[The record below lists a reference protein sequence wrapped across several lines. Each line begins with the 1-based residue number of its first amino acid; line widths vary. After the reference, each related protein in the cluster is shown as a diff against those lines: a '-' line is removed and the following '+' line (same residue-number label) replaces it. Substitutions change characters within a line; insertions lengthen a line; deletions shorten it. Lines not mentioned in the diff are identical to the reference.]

1 MNTGTLSASEA
12 ARRALVA
19 AIDHGV
25 FGPGARLPG
34 ERALAAQLTVSRE
47 TLRHALRQLA
57 DEGVLQPS
65 PQRGWYVAANMIT
78 EPASEL
84 RSFTDMAHA
93 RGLTPTAQVLKS
105 TERAATLEEANRLS
119 IAPAAPVLEL
129 LRLRCLDEIPI
140 SLEHTTV
147 ALSRAPGLAQ
157 ADLTDASLYGTL
169 DEVCGVQ
176 IIRSTYAVNADAAD
190 RETGELL
197 RLDPGAPV
205 LVGEEVAYDLADAP
219 ILWGRLVYR
228 GDAYR
233 FEATLYRTGR
243 RSVPGRS

>member
-1 MNTGTLSASEA
+1 MNTGSLSASGA
-12 ARRALVA
+12 ARRALVS

-34 ERALAAQLTVSRE
+34 ERGLAAQLAVSRE
-47 TLRHALRQLA
+47 ALRRALRQLA
-57 DEGVLQPS
+57 DQGVLQPS
-65 PQRGWYVAANMIT
+65 PQRGWYVTAKMIS

-84 RSFTDMAHA
+84 RSFTDMARA
-93 RGLTPTAQVLKS
+93 RGLTATAKVLRS
-105 TERAATLEEANRLS
+105 TERSATLEEADRLS
-119 IAPAAPVLEL
+119 VAPASPVLEL
-129 LRLRCLDEIPI
+129 LRLRSLDNIPV
-140 SLEHTTV
+140 SLDHTTI
-147 ALSRAPGLAQ
+147 ALTRAPGLAEI
-157 ADLTDASLYGTL
+157 DLTDASLYGTL

-176 IIRSTYAVNADAAD
+176 IVRSSYAVHADAAD
-190 RETGELL
+190 QSTGDLL

-233 FEATLYRTGR
+233 FEATLYRPAR
-243 RSVPGRS
+243 RSVPDC